1 MMDSDG
7 AKTWRGRFELAFG
20 FYRKVRFWVVLGAL
34 LLHIT
39 FLVFG
44 IGVSFFEERVINSYV
59 RGFGTVGIVLGIIS
73 ATRVRAPTNRQVNV
87 SLAAG
92 IVALTLFFLTA
103 ATSQSDVVQF
113 WPALEIAREAMI
125 KLGWISVLV
134 ASVLYGVGML
144 FIVRWLGFG
153 FR

>member
-1 MMDSDG
+1 M
-7 AKTWRGRFELAFG
+7 T
-20 FYRKVRFWVVLGAL
+20 RK
-34 LLHIT
+34 
-39 FLVFG
+39 
-44 IGVSFFEERVINSYV
+44 
-59 RGFGTVGIVLGIIS
+59 
-73 ATRVRAPTNRQVNV
+73 
-87 SLAAG
+87 
-92 IVALTLFFLTA
+92 FFLTA

-144 FIVRWLGFG
+144 FIVRWLGLG